1 MTLCHG
7 FLAGAEG
14 IEPSAYGFGVAVEIA
29 ADSQITMAFQGFRA
43 IHLLPDSPFDAL
55 LMLSQNLPR
64 ISQRRGRTVLNSC
77 ADAVLQIL
85 YAGQLVC
92 QILRERTSDAILTH
106 AYRLRD
112 IF

>member
-1 MTLCHG
+1 MTKSHG
-7 FLAGAEG
+7 LLAGAEG
-14 IEPSAYGFGVAVEIA
+14 IEPSAYGFGVAVESA
-29 ADSQITMAFQGFRA
+29 AELQIIEDFQRFYAFP
-43 IHLLPDSPFDAL
+43 ILPCLPFDAL

>member
-1 MTLCHG
+1 MV
-7 FLAGAEG
+7 GAEW
-14 IEPSAYGFGVAVEIA
+14 IEPSAYGFGAAVESA
-29 ADSQITMAFQGFRA
+29 AGLQIIEAFQGFRA
-43 IHLLPDSPFDAL
+43 FPLLPDSPFDAL
-55 LMLSQNLPR
+55 LMLSEILPCV
-64 ISQRRGRTVLNSC
+64 IQRRGRTVLNSC

>member
-1 MTLCHG
+1 M
-7 FLAGAEG
+7 AGAEG

-29 ADSQITMAFQGFRA
+29 AGLHITEAFQRFYA
-43 IHLLPDSPFDAL
+43 FHLLTDSPFDAL
-55 LMLSQNLPR
+55 LMLSQNLPCV
-64 ISQRRGRTVLNSC
+64 IQRRGRTVLNSC

-112 IF
+112 IL